1 MKIAYF
7 AKQTALQSEPIWTR
21 FLDSCKNLG
30 IEPVKNS
37 LDADCALIWSVL
49 WQGRMKGNEK
59 IYQYYRNQNKPVF
72 ILEVGS
78 LIRGKTWKVA
88 VNNITKNGI
97 YAHETNL
104 IRDRSKY
111 LGLTL
116 HNIKFS
122 QDKPIL
128 IAGQHDQSLQWTYN
142 GTNLDWIREKIT
154 EIRKFTNKPLHVRPH
169 PRNFFREN
177 FGKNVIIQTPLKII
191 NTYDQYDLKFNYQAI
206 FNYNSGVSV
215 QAAQHG
221 TPIICDD
228 SSLASEV
235 ASTLSNLDIPP
246 ITDRHQWFERIVHT
260 EWTLEEIGDGIPL
273 KRLLSKVDLT
283 HST

>member
-1 MKIAYF
+1 M
-7 AKQTALQSEPIWTR
+7 
-21 FLDSCKNLG
+21 
-30 IEPVKNS
+30 
-37 LDADCALIWSVL
+37 
-49 WQGRMKGNEK
+49 
-59 IYQYYRNQNKPVF
+59 
-72 ILEVGS
+72 
-78 LIRGKTWKVA
+78 
-88 VNNITKNGI
+88 
-97 YAHETNL
+97 
-104 IRDRSKY
+104 
-111 LGLTL
+111 
-116 HNIKFS
+116 
-122 QDKPIL
+122 
-128 IAGQHDQSLQWTYN
+128 
-142 GTNLDWIREKIT
+142 
-154 EIRKFTNKPLHVRPH
+154 
-169 PRNFFREN
+169 
-177 FGKNVIIQTPLKII
+177 KII